1 MGTLEDRLQ
10 NQRPPNFVENNLKN
24 SNGVNM
30 QTLQI
35 NAEVGKWSLVLPE
48 NRARRFLSINN
59 RGGDLGP
66 CNVEM
71 AFDRQVR
78 GIGFSIDDSFNPY
91 IAPTNAIYVYVTDP
105 DVTGSTN
112 VNLQVIEG

>member
-1 MGTLEDRLQ
+1 MSLQDRLN
-10 NQRPPNFVENNLKN
+10 NQKPPNYAEKN
-24 SNGVNM
+24 QQYSDGTTM
-30 QTLQI
+30 QTFQVD
-35 NAEVGKWSLVLPE
+35 AEVGKWTLVLPE
-48 NRARRFLSINN
+48 NRSRRFLSIQN

-66 CNVEM
+66 CSVEM

-78 GIGFSIDDSFNPY
+78 GIGFNINDFNPH
-91 IAPTNAIYVYVTDP
+91 IAPTNAVYVYVTDP

>member
-1 MGTLEDRLQ
+1 MGALQDQLQ
-10 NQRPPNFVENNLKN
+10 NQRPPNFVENNLQN

-30 QTLQI
+30 QTLQV

-48 NRARRFLSINN
+48 NRVRRFLSINN
-59 RGGDLGP
+59 RGGDVGP

-71 AFDRQVR
+71 VFDRQVR
-78 GIGFSIDDSFNPY
+78 GIGFSIEDSFNPH

-105 DVTGSTN
+105 DATGSN
-112 VNLQVIEG
+112 YVNLQVIEG

>member
-1 MGTLEDRLQ
+1 
-10 NQRPPNFVENNLKN
+10 
-24 SNGVNM
+24 M
-30 QTLQI
+30 QTFQVD
-35 NAEVGKWSLVLPE
+35 AEVGKWTLVLPE
-48 NRARRFLSINN
+48 NRSRRFLSIQN

-66 CNVEM
+66 CSVEM
-71 AFDRQVR
+71 TFDRQVR
-78 GIGFSIDDSFNPY
+78 NIGFSLDENFKPH